1 MSHSPG
7 CATTADEWDGSELLS
22 EADLMDLGTVNE
34 DLGENLELWYDMDE
48 ADPAHD
54 VPMAHASEEHEHCT
68 AVGGFGD
75 NARVDG
81 VLNLADLPGE
91 ILVEILV
98 IVATMFGNPLALL
111 VSKAHLSKSF
121 RSATRVALAM
131 LKRADFREWSRTVD
145 DAAVAAVIST
155 SLSSLDLS
163 GCKITDAT
171 VVAVALGCPHLES
184 FDLEGCKMI
193 TNAAVV
199 QLASLC
205 KKLASLNLRNSYCG
219 EFSDTDVEALVSGC
233 PQLVSLDL
241 GDSENFTDAA
251 VVALASRCKKLVSLN
266 LNSGAGNYH
275 ITVKAVVLLASQ
287 CKQLKSLGLNSC
299 YNITDEAVAAV
310 ASWCSQL
317 ESLDLGHC
325 RHITDAAAVAL
336 ASGCKRLTSLNLR
349 YCGSITSAAVQA
361 LGSGCPQL
369 VSLHLSGT
377 T

>member
-7 CATTADEWDGSELLS
+7 CATTADEWHGIELLS
-22 EADLMDLGTVNE
+22 EADLMDLGTDNE

-68 AVGGFGD
+68 AVGGFGEG
-75 NARVDG
+75 ARVDG
-81 VLNLADLPGE
+81 LLNLADLPGE
-91 ILVEILV
+91 ILV
-98 IVATMFGNPLALL
+98 IVAEMFRNPLALL

-121 RSATRVALAM
+121 RAAARDALAM
-131 LKRADFREWSRTVD
+131 LKRADFRAWSRTVD
-145 DAAVAAVIST
+145 DAAVAAVVST
-155 SLSSLDLS
+155 CLSSLDLS

-171 VVAVALGCPHLES
+171 VVAVASGCPQLES
-184 FDLEGCKMI
+184 FDLQGCKMI
-193 TNAAVV
+193 TTAAVV
-199 QLASLC
+199 ELASWC

-219 EFSDTDVEALVSGC
+219 EFSDATVVALASGC
-233 PQLVSLDL
+233 PHLVSLDL

-349 YCGSITSAAVQA
+349 YCGSITNAAVQA

>member
-1 MSHSPG
+1 MSGAVPQPARKDPG
-7 CATTADEWDGSELLS
+7 TDVETDHQDSRLDASLILADFPSELLLRL
-22 EADLMDLGTVNE
+22 A
-34 DLGENLELWYDMDE
+34 
-48 ADPAHD
+48 
-54 VPMAHASEEHEHCT
+54 EE
-68 AVGGFGD
+68 
-75 NARVDG
+75 
-81 VLNLADLPGE
+81 
-91 ILVEILV
+91 
-98 IVATMFGNPLALL
+98 FGNPLALL
-111 VSKAHLSKSF
+111 VSKAHLSKAF
-121 RSATRVALAM
+121 RAAARAALAI
-131 LKRADFREWSRTVD
+131 LTHANLYEWARTVD
-145 DAAVAAVIST
+145 DAAVAAVVSK

-184 FDLEGCKMI
+184 FHLEGCKMI

-299 YNITDEAVAAV
+299 YNINDEAVAAV

-336 ASGCKRLTSLNLR
+336 ASGCKRLKSLNLR
-349 YCGSITSAAVQA
+349 YCGNVTHAAVEA

>member
-7 CATTADEWDGSELLS
+7 CVTTDDEGDGIELP
-22 EADLMDLGTVNE
+22 DLMDLGTDNE
-34 DLGENLELWYDMDE
+34 DLGENLELCYDMDE

-54 VPMAHASEEHEHCT
+54 VPITHASEEHEHCT
-68 AVGGFGD
+68 AVGGFGE
-75 NARVDG
+75 NVRVDG

-91 ILVEILV
+91 ILGDILN
-98 IVATMFGNPLALL
+98 IAAEMFGNPLALL
-111 VSKAHLSKSF
+111 VSMAHLSTSF
-121 RSATRVALAM
+121 RAAARVALAM
-131 LKRADFREWSRTVD
+131 LKRADFHEWSRTVD
-145 DAAVAAVIST
+145 DAAVAAVISK

-171 VVAVALGCPHLES
+171 VVAVALGCPQLELI
-184 FDLEGCKMI
+184 DLEGCKMI
-193 TNAAVV
+193 THAAVK
-199 QLASLC
+199 QLASCC

-219 EFSDTDVEALVSGC
+219 EFSDATVVALASGC
-233 PQLVSLDL
+233 PHLVSLDL

-275 ITVKAVVLLASQ
+275 ITVQAVVLLASQ

-310 ASWCSQL
+310 ASGCSQL

-336 ASGCKRLTSLNLR
+336 ALGCKRLTSLNLR
-349 YCGSITSAAVQA
+349 YCGSITSAAVEA
-361 LGSGCPQL
+361 LTAHGSGCPQL
-369 VSLHLSGT
+369 VSLHL
-377 T
+377 

>member
-7 CATTADEWDGSELLS
+7 CVTTADKGDGIELP
-22 EADLMDLGTVNE
+22 DLMDLGTDNE
-34 DLGENLELWYDMDE
+34 DLGENLELCYDMDE

-54 VPMAHASEEHEHCT
+54 VPMTHASEEHEHCT
-68 AVGGFGD
+68 AVGGFGA
-75 NARVDG
+75 NVRVDG

-91 ILVEILV
+91 ILGEILS
-98 IVATMFGNPLALL
+98 IAAKMFGNPLALL
-111 VSKAHLSKSF
+111 ASMAHLSTSF
-121 RSATRVALAM
+121 RAAARVALAM

-145 DAAVAAVIST
+145 DAAVKKVVSKCPNIST
-155 SLSSLDLS
+155 LDLS

-171 VVAVALGCPHLES
+171 VFAVASGCPQLES
-184 FDLEGCKMI
+184 IDLEGCKMI

-199 QLASLC
+199 QLASWC

-219 EFSDTDVEALVSGC
+219 EFSDATVVALASGC
-233 PQLVSLDL
+233 PHLVSLDL
-241 GDSENFTDAA
+241 GDSEKFTDAA
-251 VVALASRCKKLVSLN
+251 VVALASWCKKLVSLN

-275 ITVKAVVLLASQ
+275 ITVQAVVLLASQ

-310 ASWCSQL
+310 ASGCSQL

-336 ASGCKRLTSLNLR
+336 ALGCKRLTSLNLR
-349 YCGSITSAAVQA
+349 YCGSITSAAVEA
-361 LGSGCPQL
+361 LTAHGSGCPQL
-369 VSLHLSGT
+369 VSLHL
-377 T
+377 